1 MNEHKKK
8 INYYKSFYDVS
19 KKLNQK
25 QFYEFNMA
33 IYDVMF
39 FEKDIESIS
48 FSDNIVELLWSSI
61 KHSLTS
67 SIEGYCSKQNID
79 YKGLFN
85 TLDKGVD
92 KGVTNNANVKEKEK
106 EKDKEKD
113 NVKEKDND
121 NIKDIVAYLNL
132 KANTNYKA
140 SSEKTRSLIKARI
153 NEGFTL
159 EDFKTVIDKKVLLW
173 GKDLKMSAYLRPETL
188 FGNKFESYLNEI
200 ISNAKILVSK
210 GIFTEKTA
218 KTLDLIEEWLND

>member
-39 FEKDIESIS
+39 FAKDIESIS
-48 FSDNIVELLWSSI
+48 FSDSIVELLWSSI

-159 EDFKTVIDKKVLLW
+159 EDFKTVIDKKIMLW

-188 FGNKFESYLNEI
+188 FGNKFEGYLNEI

-218 KTLDLIEEWLND
+218 KNLDSMEEWLND

>member
-1 MNEHKKK
+1 MNDHKKK

-61 KHSLTS
+61 KHSLIS

-85 TLDKGVD
+85 TLSKGVD
-92 KGVTNNANVKEKEK
+92 KGVTNNANEKEK
-106 EKDKEKD
+106 EKD
-113 NVKEKDND
+113 NVKDKDND
-121 NIKDIVAYLNL
+121 NVKDIVAYLNL

-173 GKDLKMSAYLRPETL
+173 AKDLKMSAYLRPETL

-200 ISNAKILVSK
+200 IPNAKILVSK

-218 KTLDLIEEWLND
+218 KNLDAMEEWLND

>member
-85 TLDKGVD
+85 TLSKGVD
-92 KGVTNNANVKEKEK
+92 KGVTNNANEKEKEKEK
-106 EKDKEKD
+106 EKD
-113 NVKEKDND
+113 NVKDKDND
-121 NIKDIVAYLNL
+121 NVKDIVAYLNL

-188 FGNKFESYLNEI
+188 FSNKFEGYLNEI

-218 KTLDLIEEWLND
+218 KNLSSMEEWLND

>member
-61 KHSLTS
+61 KHSLIS

-85 TLDKGVD
+85 TLSKGVD
-92 KGVTNNANVKEKEK
+92 KGLNNNANVKEKEK
-106 EKDKEKD
+106 EKDKDK
-113 NVKEKDND
+113 VKEKDIIIAPDKSDAVIVSKYLFSTITSFNQTFNADYRKWVDDIDKAIRIDKRTKEELINCINWIYNSKKGEFWIPNILSGKKLREKYNAMNMQAMGDTNLNRD
-121 NIKDIVAYLNL
+121 NFISELFR
-132 KANTNYKA
+132 
-140 SSEKTRSLIKARI
+140 SEK
-153 NEGFTL
+153 
-159 EDFKTVIDKKVLLW
+159 
-173 GKDLKMSAYLRPETL
+173 
-188 FGNKFESYLNEI
+188 
-200 ISNAKILVSK
+200 
-210 GIFTEKTA
+210 
-218 KTLDLIEEWLND
+218 

>member
-1 MNEHKKK
+1 MNDHKKK

-85 TLDKGVD
+85 TLSKGVD
-92 KGVTNNANVKEKEK
+92 KGVTNNANEKEKEK
-106 EKDKEKD
+106 EKD
-113 NVKEKDND
+113 NVKDKDND
-121 NIKDIVAYLNL
+121 NVKDIVAYLNL

-153 NEGFTL
+153 KEGFIL

-188 FGNKFESYLNEI
+188 FGNKFEGYLNEI

-218 KTLDLIEEWLND
+218 KNLDAMEEWLND